1 MEDRE
6 KIIILYDYYGDLF
19 SPLAKSYFESYYFDN
34 LSLAEIAEN
43 EEKSRNAIH
52 KNIKNTV
59 NALYKYEDKL
69 KIYEKEQ
76 KLKHIINK
84 ITDKNIKEEIE
95 ELLWKINYPYILII

>member
-19 SPLAKSYFESYYFDN
+19 SNLAKTYFEAYYFDN

-43 EEKSRNAIH
+43 VDKSRNDIH

-59 NALYKYEDKL
+59 KKLYEYETKL
-69 KIYEKEQ
+69 KLYEKEA
-76 KLKHIINK
+76 KLKKIITK
-84 ITDKNIKEEIE
+84 INDEKLKKEIE
-95 ELLWKINYPYILII
+95 ELLWKINYLSILII